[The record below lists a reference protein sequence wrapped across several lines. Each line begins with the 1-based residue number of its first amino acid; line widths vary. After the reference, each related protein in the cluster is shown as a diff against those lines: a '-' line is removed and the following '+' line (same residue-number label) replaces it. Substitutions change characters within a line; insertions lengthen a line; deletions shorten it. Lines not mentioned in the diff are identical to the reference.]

1 MIYCISDIH
10 GEYDKFI
17 KMLELISLTDDDKL
31 YILGDVLDR
40 GKHPIKTLLKI
51 MELPNAELIIGNHEL
66 MMLEIVKKGFEKT
79 VTADIADLD
88 YDTTEMLMN
97 WYQNGCAPT
106 VNEFTALDKAMQ
118 NEVIEY
124 IKGSLAY
131 EKLEIGGQKFLLVHA
146 GLRDFDP
153 DMDISEY
160 ALYELVWERPD
171 FNKPYFDDT
180 ITVVGHTPTRLIES
194 FAAPDKI
201 FKKNNFIDID
211 CGCSIGGSLGCI
223 RLDDMKEFYV

>member
-171 FNKPYFDDT
+171 FNKP
-180 ITVVGHTPTRLIES
+180 
-194 FAAPDKI
+194 
-201 FKKNNFIDID
+201 
-211 CGCSIGGSLGCI
+211 
-223 RLDDMKEFYV
+223 